1 MPKLYQIFTGDIL
14 TEQEYKE
21 MLRKGRNYL
30 IIIMS
35 SCVVALFVL
44 LLFAKII

>member
-21 MLRKGRNYL
+21 LLRKGRNYL
-30 IIIMS
+30 IIIMV
-35 SCVVALFVL
+35 SCVTLLAI
-44 LLFAKII
+44 LLFTAKFY

>member
-1 MPKLYQIFTGDIL
+1 MPKLYQIFTGDVL
-14 TEQEYKE
+14 TEEEYKE

-35 SCVVALFVL
+35 SCVVILFL
-44 LLFAKII
+44 LLLCAKII